1 MRQRYALG
9 LGLVCIGTARVSA
22 AQSLR
27 IYHIDVDQAAA
38 TLFVSPGGRTLL
50 VDSGKNRHGSRVLS
64 ILRLAGVDRIDFFLA
79 THYHEDHYGG
89 IDEVVDSGVTVGMA
103 FDRGDKA
110 FLPPEK
116 VNDDDFYVAYQRAV
130 GASAQQLRRG
140 MTIPLDP
147 LMTVTCISAGGVV
160 LGENDPPDPGDKEND
175 LSVGLLITFGAFRYW
190 IGGDT
195 ETATETKLAASDL
208 VQNVDVYLA
217 HHHGADNGSSTDFL
231 TDLQPAVII
240 ISNGS
245 NATFKHPRLTTLTR
259 MRALTPAPVI
269 YQLNKYRGG
278 GTVGGNVPDSLI
290 ADPETNEADGTI
302 LLTVDQGSPSYTVTY
317 GGRSHTFRIRAA
329 EVVDP
334 VTAAGVVIARLLPDP
349 TAGPDR
355 VAERVTLRNTGTDAV
370 DLSEWFLR
378 DAAGR
383 VWTLAEVG
391 SLAAGA
397 SVAAR
402 REGMPMSLDNDG
414 DSIVLLDAAGQ
425 VVDSVSYGTSQPGVE
440 IDTGH

>member
-1 MRQRYALG
+1 
-9 LGLVCIGTARVSA
+9 
-22 AQSLR
+22 
-27 IYHIDVDQAAA
+27 
-38 TLFVSPGGRTLL
+38 
-50 VDSGKNRHGSRVLS
+50 
-64 ILRLAGVDRIDFFLA
+64 
-79 THYHEDHYGG
+79 
-89 IDEVVDSGVTVGMA
+89 
-103 FDRGDKA
+103 
-110 FLPPEK
+110 
-116 VNDDDFYVAYQRAV
+116 
-130 GASAQQLRRG
+130 
-140 MTIPLDP
+140 
-147 LMTVTCISAGGVV
+147 
-160 LGENDPPDPGDKEND
+160 
-175 LSVGLLITFGAFRYW
+175 
-190 IGGDT
+190 
-195 ETATETKLAASDL
+195 
-208 VQNVDVYLA
+208 
-217 HHHGADNGSSTDFL
+217 
-231 TDLQPAVII
+231 
-240 ISNGS
+240 
-245 NATFKHPRLTTLTR
+245 

>member
-1 MRQRYALG
+1 MRQRYAVG
-9 LGLVCIGTARVSA
+9 LGLVCIGAARVSA

-38 TLFVSPGGRTLL
+38 TLFVSPGGHTLL
-50 VDSGKNRHGSRVLS
+50 VDSGENGHGSR
-64 ILRLAGVDRIDFFLA
+64 ILGAMRLAGVSRIDFFLD
-79 THYHEDHYGG
+79 THYHRDHYGG
-89 IDEVVDSGVTVGMA
+89 IDEVVDSGVAVARA
-103 FDRGDKA
+103 FDRGDKQ

-116 VNDDDFYVAYQRAV
+116 LNDGFYAAYQRSV
-130 GASAQQLRRG
+130 GESAEQLRRG
-140 MTIPLDP
+140 MMIPLDP
-147 LMTVTCISAGGVV
+147 LMTVTCMSAGGVV
-160 LGENDPPDPGDKEND
+160 LGENDPPEPGDKEND

-195 ETATETKLAASDL
+195 ENATETKLAARDL

-231 TDLQPAVII
+231 TDLQPTVII

-245 NATFKHPRLTTLTR
+245 NAQFKHPRLTTLNR

-278 GTVGGNVPDSLI
+278 GTGGGNVLDSLI

-302 LLTVDQGSPSYTVTY
+302 LLTVEQGSPSYTVAY
-317 GGRSHTFRIRAA
+317 GDRSHTFRIKAA
-329 EVVDP
+329 EDSL
-334 VTAAGVVIARLLPDP
+334 AAAVVITRLLPDP
-349 TAGPDR
+349 IAGPDR
-355 VAERVTLRNTGTDAV
+355 LAERVTLRNGGTNAV

-378 DAAGR
+378 DAGAR

-391 SLAAGA
+391 TLAAGA
-397 SVAAR
+397 SVAVR

-414 DSIVLLDAAGQ
+414 DSIALVDPAGQ
-425 VVDSVSYGTSQPGVE
+425 VVDSVSYAASQPGVE
-440 IDTGH
+440 IETGH